1 MEAPNTNET
10 MEQQPEEVKASKP
23 ATIIIGPNTLP
34 RSASGGGYRRRGA
47 AQRETEGNAI
57 DYDYDDGDEI
67 DEDEFEGMMLN
78 GGGGF
83 YGGDDFFPPTT
94 WDLIIKNV
102 TPKLPA
108 LEQVLSKYQLKSRK
122 FFIAQNE
129 YQYNPPFLVFYQRPE
144 SVPDTLNQANFNEHL
159 LIPHQFELMRF
170 FESFHMLKFPKEP
183 ILMLKRQ
190 CKIFQILKL
199 ASFHRTV

>member
-10 MEQQPEEVKASKP
+10 MEQPEEVKVSKP

-34 RSASGGGYRRRGA
+34 RSASGGGHRRRGA

-57 DYDYDDGDEI
+57 DYDYEDGDEI

-108 LEQVLSKYQLKSRK
+108 LEQVLSKY
-122 FFIAQNE
+122 
-129 YQYNPPFLVFYQRPE
+129 
-144 SVPDTLNQANFNEHL
+144 
-159 LIPHQFELMRF
+159 
-170 FESFHMLKFPKEP
+170 
-183 ILMLKRQ
+183 
-190 CKIFQILKL
+190 
-199 ASFHRTV
+199 